1 MVEIESTN
9 YEKFQTGNPVVTRMF
24 ERFYATLSSLVES
37 LHPDS
42 VLDAG
47 CGEGE
52 TVARLADS
60 LPQRVAG
67 VDVREDCVAFTRRR
81 FPDMDVSRQSV
92 YELSFDDDSF
102 DLVLCLEVLEHLDD
116 PEAALSE
123 LARVSRGDV
132 VLSVPHEP
140 WFRLG
145 SLVRGKYLAG
155 FGNHPEHVQR
165 WNRRTFEEFLGPRVE
180 LVSLETAFPW
190 LMAHCRPRRAP
201 G

>member
-1 MVEIESTN
+1 VAEIESTN

-24 ERFYATLSSLVES
+24 DRFYATLRTLVGSLE
-37 LHPDS
+37 PGS

-52 TVARLADS
+52 TVARLAGS

-67 VDVREDCVAFTRRR
+67 IDVREDCVAFTRRR
-81 FPDMDVSRQSV
+81 FPDMEVSQRSV
-92 YELSFDDDSF
+92 YELGFEDDAF
-102 DLVLCLEVLEHLDD
+102 DLVLCLEVMEHLDD
-116 PEAALSE
+116 PGAALDE
-123 LARVSRGDV
+123 LARVARRDI

-145 SLVRGKYLAG
+145 SLVRGKYVRGL
-155 FGNHPEHVQR
+155 GNHPEHVNH
-165 WNRRTFEEFLGPRVE
+165 WNKSTFPSFLEPRVE
-180 LVSLETAFPW
+180 LVSLESAFPW
-190 LMAHCRPRRAP
+190 LMAHCRPRPAP